1 MLSLRGYFRFLAPEH
16 TFATPTRL
24 PHPMRSDLDREK
36 QPRRRPATRPD
47 YSRKKKTGGDGVG
60 RGVKGFGIFDYL

>member
-1 MLSLRGYFRFLAPEH
+1 
-16 TFATPTRL
+16 
-24 PHPMRSDLDREK
+24 MRSDLDREK

-47 YSRKKKTGGDGVG
+47 SSRKKKTGGDGVG